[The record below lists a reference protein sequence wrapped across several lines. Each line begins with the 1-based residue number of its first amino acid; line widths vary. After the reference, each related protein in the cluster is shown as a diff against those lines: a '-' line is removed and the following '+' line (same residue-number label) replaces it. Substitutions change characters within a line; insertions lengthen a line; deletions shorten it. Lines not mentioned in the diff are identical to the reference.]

1 MTAVDRDRAGW
12 RAWLRRTGG
21 GARSLAGRVD
31 GSQPLVALLRR
42 VRRRLPGDAR
52 YGDPLSVAGPDPV
65 DRIGA
70 RLAAVAA
77 EQPSALRE
85 LGLTAL
91 QVWQAGGQPSRLPPA
106 EVAVVFTDLAG
117 FSDWTLRAGDETA
130 VELLR
135 RVGAVAEPLITAHG
149 RIVKRLGDGLMAVFH
164 DPEAAVAAVLAARD
178 AVDAVVVDGHRLRLR
193 AGVHVGAPR
202 RLGADYFGQDVNIA
216 ARVTA
221 AAGPGEVLIST
232 AAAGRLDGARFRLR
246 RRLWFR
252 AKGVPADVRLY
263 AVSSADGD
271 RERG

>member
-1 MTAVDRDRAGW
+1 
-12 RAWLRRTGG
+12 
-21 GARSLAGRVD
+21 
-31 GSQPLVALLRR
+31 
-42 VRRRLPGDAR
+42 RRRLPGDAR

-70 RLAAVAA
+70 RLASVAA

-91 QVWQAGGQPSRLPPA
+91 QVWQAGGYPRELPPA

-117 FSDWTLRAGDETA
+117 FSDWTLRAGDDTA

-135 RVGAVAEPLITAHG
+135 RVGAVAEPLITARG

-164 DPEAAVAAVLAARD
+164 DPEAAVAAALVAQD
-178 AVDAVVVDGHRLRLR
+178 AVDAAVLDGHRLRLR
-193 AGVHVGAPR
+193 AGVHVGVPR
-202 RLGADYFGQDVNIA
+202 RLGPDYFGQDVNIA

-221 AAGPGEVLIST
+221 AAGPGEVLVST
-232 AAAGRLDGARFRLR
+232 SAVRRLNDPRFRLR

-252 AKGVPADVRLY
+252 AKGVPDHVKLY
-263 AVSSADGD
+263 AVTSPDGD